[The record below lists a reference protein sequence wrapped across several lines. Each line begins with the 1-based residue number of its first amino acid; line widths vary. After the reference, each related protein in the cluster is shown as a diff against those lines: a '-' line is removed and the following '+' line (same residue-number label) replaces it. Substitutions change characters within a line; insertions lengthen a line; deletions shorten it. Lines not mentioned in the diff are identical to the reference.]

1 MKRFSWM
8 LAVLVLG
15 HAGELLAA
23 EGGMAG
29 TGLRAAFS
37 LLLVIALMFGIAWVI
52 KRYGPV
58 ARARKTFGLDVLGQ
72 VSVGSKATLALVRV
86 GTSVL
91 LLGVTANTVNLLKDI
106 EQGDFEKSLSEFAEP
121 VGSHQ

>member
-1 MKRFSWM
+1 MKGFSWM

-72 VSVGSKATLALVRV
+72 VSVGKATLALVRV